1 MADWRNSMDNFF
13 EKSDE
18 TKKNKDITDFTRFI
32 RDTALPAL
40 KELREQME
48 KHGRELT
55 IKETVSSLTARIS
68 SQGKEE
74 LVYGVYGRTFPNGV
88 LPYAE
93 VKYRERNGLKITKV
107 ESMIDPEP
115 SAVIALHGWPG
126 LPTGVIASRVG
137 DIFASADIFNI
148 TVKGYGAHG
157 STPHKS
163 IDPIVTACRIVDAL
177 QGIVAREIAAE
188 DTLVVSVCKFNAGR
202 NNNVIPDTA
211 VIGGTVRYYD
221 LELGKKVRQR
231 IEEIANGICVAMGAT
246 CELIGK

>member
-107 ESMIDPEP
+107 ESMIRSGKPDYLMSDVTKDE
-115 SAVIALHGWPG
+115 VIDSFLGHYM
-126 LPTGVIASRVG
+126 RV
-137 DIFASADIFNI
+137 
-148 TVKGYGAHG
+148 VKPA
-157 STPHKS
+157 
-163 IDPIVTACRIVDAL
+163 
-177 QGIVAREIAAE
+177 
-188 DTLVVSVCKFNAGR
+188 
-202 NNNVIPDTA
+202 
-211 VIGGTVRYYD
+211 
-221 LELGKKVRQR
+221 
-231 IEEIANGICVAMGAT
+231 
-246 CELIGK
+246 